1 MSGCVI
7 CRPPTSAPGAR
18 PWPRGRLVFGK
29 PGQNVPQRSA
39 RARGGRLEHQAT
51 CHACKPRP
59 RQTQDQEADSHARPG
74 ERAFAG
80 GLMPTGRN
88 IYVAVPFLAGTRS
101 SEQLGLLWE
110 DVDFDA
116 NVIHSAA
123 CKSATAPS
131 PI

>member
-1 MSGCVI
+1 
-7 CRPPTSAPGAR
+7 
-18 PWPRGRLVFGK
+18 
-29 PGQNVPQRSA
+29 
-39 RARGGRLEHQAT
+39 
-51 CHACKPRP
+51 
-59 RQTQDQEADSHARPG
+59 
-74 ERAFAG
+74 
-80 GLMPTGRN
+80 MPTGRN